1 MDFKNLSLIELSELI
16 KKGKTTSQEIY
27 TYYLNRIK
35 QYNIELNAFNTIPI
49 DDFSI
54 GWEMSL
60 PIAVKDI
67 FCEKGIRTTA
77 SSKMLKNFVPPY
89 ESTVTQR
96 MSSHTGSE

>member
-1 MDFKNLSLIELSELI
+1 MDYKNLSLFDLSELI

-54 GWEMSL
+54 G
-60 PIAVKDI
+60 
-67 FCEKGIRTTA
+67 
-77 SSKMLKNFVPPY
+77 
-89 ESTVTQR
+89 
-96 MSSHTGSE
+96 